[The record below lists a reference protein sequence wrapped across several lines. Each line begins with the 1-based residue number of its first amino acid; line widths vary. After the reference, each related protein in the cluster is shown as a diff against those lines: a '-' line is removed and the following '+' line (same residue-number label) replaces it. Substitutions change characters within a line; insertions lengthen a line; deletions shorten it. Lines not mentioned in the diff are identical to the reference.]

1 MKYCREY
8 GRIQVNNERVKARWN
23 LEEPTDFDDEPL
35 ERSPVEQHGGQET
48 EEQVHIV
55 PLNSLYLSYEC

>member
-1 MKYCREY
+1 MY
-8 GRIQVNNERVKARWN
+8 NERLRVRWN

-35 ERSPVEQHGGQET
+35 ERSPVEQHGRQET

-55 PLNSLYLSYEC
+55 PLNSPTLCCQPAGSYER